1 MSDKK
6 PFICPRCKE
15 ISGFDE
21 CAPTRGW
28 QNLYYDEFGENIG
41 GDNEV
46 SHYYKSRYTCRSCG
60 KTITKA
66 VQRYLGIDEENE
78 KC

>member
-41 GDNEV
+41 GDNRLIQAVAVIGIIGILLLYLFKEV
-46 SHYYKSRYTCRSCG
+46 
-60 KTITKA
+60 
-66 VQRYLGIDEENE
+66 
-78 KC
+78 